1 MSLLR
6 RFHSRANI
14 IHISRCQCWSAFLV
28 QGLRYNYFHLGVT
41 HLKLGNNIGSL
52 STWYMAICT
61 EQRIGFQ
68 KKVAVYILTLQQQHI
83 YKYRK
88 REREIFS
95 FEQIETSITDP
106 VFFFF
111 KSFVFQEQQEFIKL
125 TFWQIVSITN
135 HLVLQRTLQQ

>member
-1 MSLLR
+1 
-6 RFHSRANI
+6 
-14 IHISRCQCWSAFLV
+14 
-28 QGLRYNYFHLGVT
+28 
-41 HLKLGNNIGSL
+41 
-52 STWYMAICT
+52 MAICT

-68 KKVAVYILTLQQQHI
+68 KKVVVYILTLQQQHI

-111 KSFVFQEQQEFIKL
+111 KALCFKSNKNL
-125 TFWQIVSITN
+125 
-135 HLVLQRTLQQ
+135 